1 MLPDRTVVQYEL
13 QFILQTSGE
22 NHGTPVTD
30 REAPTPSTTSTMTS
44 SVSEAR
50 LKQLERENMHLREQV
65 NKHSLGR
72 SGRVIREIG
81 KKPREGGQDTL
92 NHGVILPK
100 VEEIFYNEKFWTN
113 HWEIYNTDKNSIC
126 TRVMS
131 VVSVPMGMSPAVY
144 YQDTVVPKIVNKWKN
159 LKTNFYE
166 KTRVWWTKQ
175 LRAESSITNEITNLV
190 VHPIK
195 GLFANL
201 LNPDIDYTNPET
213 ACIFDLTFAAVEQL
227 YVVLHNV
234 TRYLYTQVSMREW
247 AQKNK
252 GKPLYLMFTGNEY
265 AFTMFVIMN
274 FKGPWKQAWDYHQ
287 ENEYVPKAE
296 KDNFAKYSVMSKE
309 DAEKGDREEVLL
321 WEKYSV
327 VKPRFT
333 NTKKAR
339 DAERASLMRAWLS
352 TGDTTICGRSYL
364 NWTRLMLG
372 GSSFTRYGI
381 RRIRKCNCP
390 RR

>member
-1 MLPDRTVVQYEL
+1 MDYSSFFKPVKLFKYFTQETTEEL
-13 QFILQTSGE
+13 EEMAANYSDLQVADDDVLTAGNNVAGGE
-22 NHGTPVTD
+22 NHGRPVCD
-30 REAPTPSTTSTMTS
+30 HEAPTPSTTSTMTS

-166 KTRVWWTKQ
+166 KTRVWWMSEYNGMNKYP
-175 LRAESSITNEITNLV
+175 ASITFSCYVGEL
-190 VHPIK
+190 
-195 GLFANL
+195 L
-201 LNPDIDYTNPET
+201 LNRTT
-213 ACIFDLTFAAVEQL
+213 ASRQQ
-227 YVVLHNV
+227 HH
-234 TRYLYTQVSMREW
+234 
-247 AQKNK
+247 K
-252 GKPLYLMFTGNEY
+252 
-265 AFTMFVIMN
+265 
-274 FKGPWKQAWDYHQ
+274 
-287 ENEYVPKAE
+287 
-296 KDNFAKYSVMSKE
+296 
-309 DAEKGDREEVLL
+309 
-321 WEKYSV
+321 
-327 VKPRFT
+327 
-333 NTKKAR
+333 R
-339 DAERASLMRAWLS
+339 DHKF
-352 TGDTTICGRSYL
+352 
-364 NWTRLMLG
+364 G
-372 GSSFTRYGI
+372 GTSH
-381 RRIRKCNCP
+381 
-390 RR
+390 